1 MAGRIAYLGNI
12 VTQGLVLDLDAGIK
26 GSYPGVGTTWTDI
39 SNNSNNGTLTNGPT
53 FSGSNYGA
61 IVFDGTNDYVDI
73 TNNSNLN
80 FGTSNFTSN
89 VWIYPNTSSLITNKE
104 YGIINKNS
112 GFQNTPGWGIE
123 LSTYGYS
130 GSFPVVD
137 IIGFNS
143 GQTTW
148 GNATVGNPI
157 KTETWSNINLVRN
170 GSRFDLYT
178 NGSPSFVNTGSNV
191 GFDINNSVN
200 LTLAKN
206 GSWQSSFK
214 GNISNFNLYNQAL
227 TQFQI
232 WQNFNAYKVRYG
244 IPDIVTNGLI
254 LNLDAGN
261 PYSYLSG
268 SSGTT
273 WTNTVAVSSSI
284 SGSLINGTAY
294 LNGAMVFDGVDDY
307 VRCPSI
313 SSSINP
319 NNGITLN
326 YFLKTSNTNRRNTL
340 VSNYSVN
347 PYPGITGEIG
357 TTGTWAN
364 GLRWQ
369 VASNTSTAKVDIYVS
384 NVMQNNTVYF
394 VTFTFDFATKTSK
407 IYLNGVE
414 QSTTSISINPS
425 NITTNWI
432 QNVNLE
438 LAADVINSLFYL
450 GNIYT
455 LQVYGKALSS
465 TEITQNFNAL
475 RGRYGI

>member
-12 VTQGLVLDLDAGIK
+12 ATQGLVLNLDAAIK
-26 GSYPGVGTTWTDI
+26 GSYPGTGSIWTDV
-39 SNNSNNGTLTNGPT
+39 SNNGNNGTLTNGPT
-53 FSGSNYGA
+53 FSSADYGS

-89 VWIYPNTSSLITNKE
+89 VWIYPNTSSLITDRE

-112 GFQNTPGWGIE
+112 GYQNFPGWGLE

-148 GNATVGNPI
+148 GNALVGNPI

-178 NGSPSFVNTGSNV
+178 NGSPSSVTTGSNV
-191 GFDINNSVN
+191 GFDTNNSAN

-214 GNISNFNLYNQAL
+214 GNIANTQIYNQAL
-227 TQFQI
+227 TQFQV
-232 WQNFNAYKVRYG
+232 WQNFNAYKSRYG
-244 IPDIVTNGLI
+244 IPDIVTDGLV

-273 WTNTVAVSSSI
+273 WSNVAPVSSSI
-284 SGSLINGTAY
+284 SGSLINGTTY
-294 LNGAMVFDGVDDY
+294 SNGAMTLDGIDDY
-307 VRCPSI
+307 VQIGTSAVINESLPCTVSVWFKLTELVSGKTPPFCFKTDTGANLVFIIGVNSSGYQGTTLIVPGASAARKTDTDTSFFLNNWVNVLITYNGSGASTPSNYGIYENAVLKTQNTGVGGVADPRLNTTLGYVNSNNVLKGSI
-313 SSSINP
+313 SATQI
-319 NNGITLN
+319 
-326 YFLKTSNTNRRNTL
+326 YNR
-340 VSNYSVN
+340 
-347 PYPGITGEIG
+347 
-357 TTGTWAN
+357 
-364 GLRWQ
+364 
-369 VASNTSTAKVDIYVS
+369 
-384 NVMQNNTVYF
+384 
-394 VTFTFDFATKTSK
+394 
-407 IYLNGVE
+407 
-414 QSTTSISINPS
+414 
-425 NITTNWI
+425 
-432 QNVNLE
+432 
-438 LAADVINSLFYL
+438 
-450 GNIYT
+450 
-455 LQVYGKALSS
+455 ALSQA
-465 TEITQNFNAL
+465 EITQNFNAL